1 MSEAILPMLLAS
13 VGQIH
18 GRAGSKL
25 LSNAQGRRL
34 PAPLYCRH
42 RHRRLVNRLACA
54 YAPSTMESS
63 RVLEQLGHKRDLVV
77 IGASAGGV
85 ETLKRVVAGLE
96 PDLAAAVCIVL
107 HLAPGSPSALARI
120 LQRAGKLPCRA
131 ASDGEPLR
139 PGEILVAPPDHHLVI
154 EDGRA
159 RLTVGPRENG
169 HRPAVDVLFRSAAA
183 ARHTRVIGVV
193 LSGTRDDGSAGLAV
207 IKASGGA
214 TIVQDP
220 DEALYPGMPANAL
233 AHVLVDAVVPSEQ
246 IAQTI
251 SSMVDGQDLPDRQPP
266 AQPGWN
272 PSDRDRLTSVCPEC
286 GGVLIEQTEAG
297 MPQWECHVGHRY
309 SPTSLADAQGDRVE
323 MALWTAV
330 RMLRDRSA
338 LMHRMADQSEGRRQP
353 KSARRFREQAED
365 ASRQAQ
371 LVREALAHAASGT
384 LSEVTD
390 GEDGAAVD
398 AGGSS

>member
-1 MSEAILPMLLAS
+1 
-13 VGQIH
+13 
-18 GRAGSKL
+18 
-25 LSNAQGRRL
+25 
-34 PAPLYCRH
+34 
-42 RHRRLVNRLACA
+42 
-54 YAPSTMESS
+54 MESS
-63 RVLEQLGHKRDLVV
+63 RVLEELGHKRDLVV

-85 ETLKRVVAGLE
+85 ETLRRVVSGL
-96 PDLAAAVCIVL
+96 PGDLPAAVCIVL
-107 HLAPGSPSALARI
+107 HIAPGSPSALARI
-120 LQRAGKLPCRA
+120 LERAGALPCRA

-139 PGEILVAPPDHHLVI
+139 PGQILVAPPDHHLVI

-169 HRPAVDVLFRSAAA
+169 HRPAVDVLFRSAAN

-207 IKASGGA
+207 IKSSGGA
-214 TIVQDP
+214 AIVQDP
-220 DEALYPGMPANAL
+220 EDALYPGMPSNAL
-233 AHVLVDAVVPSEQ
+233 AHVSVDAVVPSEQ

-251 SSMVDGQDLPDRQPP
+251 SSMVNGQDLPDTQPP

-272 PSDRDRLTSVCPEC
+272 PGERDRLTSVCPEC
-286 GGVLIEQTEAG
+286 GGVLIERTEAG

-338 LMHRMADQSEGRRQP
+338 LLHRMADQSESRGQP
-353 KSARRFREQAED
+353 RSAERFRAQAED
-365 ASRQAQ
+365 ASRQAE
-371 LVREALAHAASGT
+371 LVREALAHAAAGT
-384 LSEVTD
+384 LSEIAD
-390 GEDGAAVD
+390 DDAEEALE
-398 AGGSS
+398 AGGSPT

>member
-1 MSEAILPMLLAS
+1 MGFRRYRWCIAHHA
-13 VGQIH
+13 
-18 GRAGSKL
+18 
-25 LSNAQGRRL
+25 RRL
-34 PAPLYCRH
+34 LI
-42 RHRRLVNRLACA
+42 
-54 YAPSTMESS
+54 MESS
-63 RVLEQLGHKRDLVV
+63 GVLEELGHKRDLVV

-85 ETLKRVVAGLE
+85 ETLKRVVSGL
-96 PDLAAAVCIVL
+96 PGDLPAAVCIVL
-107 HLAPGSPSALARI
+107 HIAPGSPSALARI
-120 LQRAGKLPCRA
+120 LERAGQLPCRA

-139 PGEILVAPPDHHLVI
+139 PGQILVAPPDHHLVV

-193 LSGTRDDGSAGLAV
+193 LSGTRDDGAAGLAV
-207 IKASGGA
+207 IKSSGGA
-214 TIVQDP
+214 AIVQDP
-220 DEALYPGMPANAL
+220 EEALYPGMPSNAL
-233 AHVLVDAVVPSEQ
+233 AHVTVDAVVPSER

-251 SSMVDGQDLPDRQPP
+251 SSMVNGQELPDTQPP

-286 GGVLIEQTEAG
+286 GGVLIERTEAG

-338 LMHRMADQSEGRRQP
+338 LLQRMADQSEARRQP
-353 KSARRFREQAED
+353 RSADRFRRQAED
-365 ASRQAQ
+365 ASRQAE
-371 LVREALAHAASGT
+371 LVREALAHAAAGT
-384 LSEVTD
+384 LSEIAD
-390 GEDGAAVD
+390 SDAEEAVD
-398 AGGSS
+398 AGGLTS